1 MKTFKTHLEE
11 RNLLG
16 AGLAA
21 LAIGSGAA
29 AGNTTKPE
37 ALEIATKHIKGF
49 ENFEPNAY
57 VDKIATGNPLAI
69 GYGITAKYP
78 DGRPVKASDT
88 VTEPEA
94 HDHLKQHID
103 KHVLPRLEKIPNWSE
118 MNHHQQASLIGFA
131 YNTGGSFYG
140 SKGYETISKH
150 LRDKNWGDVDDA
162 MKLYNKSGGKVRNGL
177 IRRRESE
184 ANMWNTGSSSA
195 ATKPSSPTTP
205 PAQATTQTS
214 PSSHH
219 VVSSGDNLTKIAK
232 KYKTSVENIVSK
244 NPELQKNPDRIT
256 PGQKIQIN

>member
-16 AGLAA
+16 TGLAA

-29 AGNTTKPE
+29 AGNATKPE
-37 ALEIATKHIKGF
+37 ALEIATTHIKKF
-49 ENFEPNAY
+49 ESFESKPY
-57 VDKIATGNPLAI
+57 VDKIATGKPLAI
-69 GYGITAKYP
+69 GYGITGKYP
-78 DGRPVKASDT
+78 DGTPVKATDT

-94 HDHLKQHID
+94 HEHLKQHID

-150 LRDKNWGDVDDA
+150 LRDKNWGEVDDA
-162 MKLYNKSGGKVRNGL
+162 IKLYNRSGGQVRNGL
-177 IRRRESE
+177 IRRRNME
-184 ANMWNTGSSSA
+184 ADMWNTGSST
-195 ATKPSSPTTP
+195 TKPSTPTTT
-205 PAQATTQTS
+205 ATPTQTTS
-214 PSSHH
+214 QTAKSSHH
-219 VVSSGDNLTKIAK
+219 VVSSGDNLTKIDK
-232 KYKTSVENIVSK
+232 KYKTSVESIVSK

-256 PGQKIQIN
+256 PGQKIRIK